1 MTDTYLIAEKT
12 IRIRSLHEAVHTY
25 CKDYRC
31 SVEGEADIDI
41 IITNEDIEFER
52 ERSDRT
58 AAAEGR
64 VNKNWS
70 DGYLEGLAVYRKIAE
85 RMPYFDTF
93 LFHGSAISVDGVGYL
108 FTAGSGTGKSTHAAL
123 WRELLKE
130 RAVMINDDKPLL
142 HIGENGAVIYGTP
155 YNGKHRLGSN
165 VAVPLKAICVLER
178 AKENTITRIGKSQV
192 YPMLMQQ
199 SYRPKD
205 PVSLA
210 KTLQLI
216 DKLSDCVSFWKL
228 GCNISLEAAET
239 SFGAMS
245 ASKG

>member
-12 IRIRSLHEAVHTY
+12 IRIRSLYEAVHTY

-70 DGYLEGLAVYRKIAE
+70 DGYLEELAVYRKIAE

>member
-31 SVEGEADIDI
+31 SVVGEADIDI

-70 DGYLEGLAVYRKIAE
+70 DGYLEELAVYRKIAE

-108 FTAGSGTGKSTHAAL
+108 FTAGSGTGKSTHASP
-123 WRELLKE
+123 WRELCQQWSCQ
-130 RAVMINDDKPLL
+130 
-142 HIGENGAVIYGTP
+142 TP
-155 YNGKHRLGSN
+155 YN
-165 VAVPLKAICVLER
+165 
-178 AKENTITRIGKSQV
+178 
-192 YPMLMQQ
+192 
-199 SYRPKD
+199 
-205 PVSLA
+205 
-210 KTLQLI
+210 
-216 DKLSDCVSFWKL
+216 LS
-228 GCNISLEAAET
+228 G
-239 SFGAMS
+239 
-245 ASKG
+245 